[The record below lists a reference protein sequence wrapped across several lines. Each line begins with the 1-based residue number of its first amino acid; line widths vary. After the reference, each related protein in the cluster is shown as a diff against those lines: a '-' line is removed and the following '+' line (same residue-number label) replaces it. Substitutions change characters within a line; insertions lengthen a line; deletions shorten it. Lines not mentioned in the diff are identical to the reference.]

1 MTRAHPDLALCVR
14 QSARFRVV
22 RECAKERV
30 RERSEVSRR
39 LDYVLVVLDSTLSS
53 FLVVSLF
60 LVQLIS
66 TPLFIIFK

>member
-1 MTRAHPDLALCVR
+1 VTRAHPDLALRIR

-53 FLVVSLF
+53 FFLVVSLF
-60 LVQLIS
+60 FSPIDFYFYYS
-66 TPLFIIFK
+66 I